1 MFGYRHPPADG
12 AYQGSSRMIGYKSR
26 LSRDLKRWLE
36 SGIVD
41 ADTARAIEADLARQ
55 SARISIPSIMAI
67 LGAVLLSF
75 AAMTFVAA
83 NWDSLSKLT
92 RLSILFGALWTAYG
106 AAWFLQR
113 ASMLYLAEAA
123 ILLGCGL
130 FGANI
135 MLIAQI
141 YHMEGNPPDAML
153 LWASGVL
160 LAGIVLQ
167 SRPALALAILLFSL
181 WSWWEV
187 FDLRAVVHFPFLLA
201 WAVCAVP
208 IIWMRWQA
216 GYHLLALTMATW
228 IVGLGYLFEQ
238 GDVFGTRSAN
248 SLVVLLGM
256 LIVGVATTFRRT
268 IDNWAEAFG
277 EHLVLYGSVISFA
290 GLFGLQLIDKTPAMW
305 IAILAVLTLGLV
317 LAGLY
322 YGLHGDNRGLT
333 RLAYVLFCVEL
344 LGLYFKT
351 LGTLLDT
358 ALFFL
363 IAGVIVILM
372 AIFAGRLSRR
382 VNEGRGA

>member
-1 MFGYRHPPADG
+1 
-12 AYQGSSRMIGYKSR
+12 MIGYKTR
-26 LSRDLKRWLE
+26 LSRDIKRWLE

-41 ADTARAIEADLARQ
+41 ERTARAIEADVARQ
-55 SARISIPSIMAI
+55 STRISLPAIMAI

-92 RLSILFGALWTAYG
+92 RLSILFGALWGAYG

-113 ASMLYLAEAA
+113 ASMPYLAEAA

-141 YHMEGNPPDAML
+141 YHMEGNPPDAVL
-153 LWASGVL
+153 LWAGGVL

-181 WSWWEV
+181 WSWWETV
-187 FDLRAVVHFPFLLA
+187 ELREAVHFPFLLA
-201 WAVCAVP
+201 WAACAIP
-208 IIWMRWQA
+208 IAWLRWQP
-216 GYHLLALTMATW
+216 GYHLLALSLAAW
-228 IVGLGYLFEQ
+228 IIGFGYLFPTA
-238 GDVFGTRSAN
+238 DLFGTGSAN
-248 SLVVLLGM
+248 WLVVVLG
-256 LIVGVATTFRRT
+256 LAISGVAEAVRGR
-268 IDNWAEAFG
+268 IDRHAEGFG
-277 EHLVLYGSVISFA
+277 EHLVLYGLVITFA
-290 GLFGLQLIDKTPAMW
+290 GLFGLQFVDETPTLW
-305 IAILAVLTLGLV
+305 IAILAVMTLGLV
-317 LAGLY
+317 LGGMY
-322 YGLHGDNRGLT
+322 YGLHSDNRGLT
-333 RLAYVLFCVEL
+333 RVSYVLFCVEL

-363 IAGVIVILM
+363 IAGLIVILM
-372 AIFAGRLSRR
+372 ALLAGRLNRKAQDG
-382 VNEGRGA
+382 EGVAS